1 VLSLTFVPE
10 DPQAA
15 KSMTIRRQALHAREP
30 LLEFTVLLLL
40 LSSMA
45 LLSSFASDALH
56 RGLPV
61 VTLMD
66 RIGPTGALG
75 LSLAILSTVTLAWWR
90 YHRRDLTTSPRRIGR
105 RV

>member
-1 VLSLTFVPE
+1 
-10 DPQAA
+10 
-15 KSMTIRRQALHAREP
+15 MTIRHQALHACRP
-30 LLEFTVLLLL
+30 VGGFTIVLL
-40 LSSMA
+40 LSSLA

-56 RGLPV
+56 RGLPA

-66 RIGPTGALG
+66 RIGPIGVLG
-75 LSLAILSTVTLAWWR
+75 LSLAILNTVTLAWWR